1 MSFLEFRLRQ
11 LVQRMW
17 FLPAAFSLVA
27 VLTVVVAY
35 VLARLAPE
43 ELPFILPSNAVQSVL
58 EILAASLL
66 TVAVFALSTVV
77 SAFAGASS
85 ATTPR
90 AVPLIA
96 GDLRAQTSI
105 SVFIGAFLYAIV
117 GIIGLSAGFY
127 SDAGR
132 LLLFAVTLGVLL
144 LVVTS
149 LIRWIGH
156 ISVIGRVGHTIG
168 VVETETRRALTEMN
182 AHPLLDCRRLEGEPR
197 GVAIS
202 ADRPGYVQHCDARA
216 LQKLAEKHDLTVAV
230 LARPGVYATPVRP
243 LMTVEGDVDETVRA
257 ALLECFVLGDQ
268 RAYDSDPR
276 FGFIVLGEI
285 ADKAMSASINDP
297 GTAIVVID
305 TVTRLLL
312 EWRDEHSGGA
322 HDRVLVV
329 PIVPREV
336 LVDFYRPVARD
347 GAHVIE
353 VVSRLLRSLETVA
366 ACKPEFADAARAMA
380 MDAVARARRALTA
393 ESDLE
398 ALQKAGSWVDDVGGL
413 AWRRAAL
420 SDHPE
425 PRLR

>member
-1 MSFLEFRLRQ
+1 MSYLRFKMGQ
-11 LVQRMW
+11 LLQRMW
-17 FLPAAFSLVA
+17 FLPAAFSFVA
-27 VLTVVVAY
+27 VFTVIIAY
-35 VLARLAPE
+35 VLARYAPDD
-43 ELPFILPSNAVQSVL
+43 LPFILPANAVQTVL
-58 EILAASLL
+58 EILASSLL

-77 SAFAGASS
+77 SAFSGASS

-105 SVFIGAFLYAIV
+105 SVFIGAFLYSIV
-117 GIIGLSAGFY
+117 GIIGLSAGSY

-132 LLLFAVTLGVLL
+132 LFLFVVTLGVLA

-168 VVETETRRALTEMN
+168 VVEAETRRALDGMSE
-182 AHPLLDCRRLEGEPR
+182 HPLLDCRRLDGEPQ
-197 GVAIS
+197 GAPIS
-202 ADRPGYVQHCDARA
+202 VEKPGYVQHCDAYS

-230 LARPGVYATPVRP
+230 LCRPGAYATPVRP
-243 LMTVEGDVDETVRA
+243 LAMVEGEIDEELRA
-257 ALLECFVLGDQ
+257 SLLDCFVLGDQ

-312 EWRDEHSGGA
+312 EWQDENKSGRN
-322 HDRVLVV
+322 DRVLVA
-329 PIVPREV
+329 PIVPRDV
-336 LVDFYRPVARD
+336 LVDFYRPLARD

-353 VVSRLLRSLETVA
+353 VVSRMLKSLETVA
-366 ACKPEFADAARAMA
+366 ACKPTFAEAARELAQ
-380 MDAVARARRALTA
+380 DVIARAEPEMTA
-393 ESDLE
+393 ASDL
-398 ALQKAGSWVDDVGGL
+398 ADLRKVG
-413 AWRRAAL
+413 AWA
-420 SDHPE
+420 E
-425 PRLR
+425 

>member
-1 MSFLEFRLRQ
+1 MSHLKFKLRQ
-11 LVQRMW
+11 LMQRMW

-27 VLTVVVAY
+27 VLTVVIAY
-35 VLARLAPE
+35 ILARFAPD
-43 ELPFILPSNAVQSVL
+43 ELPFVLPANAVQTVL
-58 EILAASLL
+58 EILASSLL

-105 SVFIGAFLYAIV
+105 SVFIGAFLYSVV
-117 GIIGLSAGFY
+117 GIIGLSAGLY

-132 LLLFAVTLGVLL
+132 LFLFVVTLGVLL

-168 VVETETRRALTEMN
+168 VVEAETRRALNGMSE
-182 AHPLLDCRRLEGEPR
+182 HPLLDCAKLEGEAKGAP
-197 GVAIS
+197 IS
-202 ADRPGYVQHCDARA
+202 TEKPGYVQHCDAHA
-216 LQKLAEKHDLTVAV
+216 LQKLAEKHDLTIAV
-230 LARPGVYATPVRP
+230 LGRPGTYATPVRP
-243 LMTVEGDVDETVRA
+243 LMMVEGHIDEEART
-257 ALLECFVLGDQ
+257 ALLDCFVLGDQ

-312 EWRDEHSGGA
+312 EWEDENKSGENN
-322 HDRVLVV
+322 RVLVA
-329 PIVPREV
+329 PLVPRDV
-336 LVDFYRPVARD
+336 LLDFYRPLARD

-353 VVSRLLRSLETVA
+353 VVSRMLKSLETVA
-366 ACKPEFADAARAMA
+366 ACQPTFANAAKEMAQDVIARAKPA
-380 MDAVARARRALTA
+380 MTA
-393 ESDLE
+393 TSDL
-398 ALQKAGSWVDDVGGL
+398 ADLRKIG
-413 AWRRAAL
+413 AWA
-420 SDHPE
+420 E
-425 PRLR
+425 

>member
-1 MSFLEFRLRQ
+1 MSHLKFKLRQ
-11 LVQRMW
+11 LMQRMW

-27 VLTVVVAY
+27 VLTVIIAY
-35 VLARLAPE
+35 ILARFAPD
-43 ELPFILPSNAVQSVL
+43 ELPFVLPANAVQTVL
-58 EILAASLL
+58 EILASSLL

-105 SVFIGAFLYAIV
+105 SVFIGAFLYSVV
-117 GIIGLSAGFY
+117 GIAIK
-127 SDAGR
+127 AGR
-132 LLLFAVTLGVLL
+132 LFLFVVTLGVLL

-168 VVETETRRALTEMN
+168 VVEAETRRALNGMSE
-182 AHPLLDCRRLEGEPR
+182 HPLLDCRRLGGEAKGAP
-197 GVAIS
+197 IS
-202 ADRPGYVQHCDARA
+202 AEKPGYVQHCDAHA
-216 LQKLAEKHDLTVAV
+216 LQKLAEKHDLTI
-230 LARPGVYATPVRP
+230 ATPVRP
-243 LMTVEGDVDETVRA
+243 LMMVEGKTDEEIRA
-257 ALLECFVLGDQ
+257 ALLDCFVLGDQ

-312 EWRDEHSGGA
+312 EWEDENKSGENN
-322 HDRVLVV
+322 RVLVA
-329 PIVPREV
+329 PLVPRDV
-336 LVDFYRPVARD
+336 LVDFYRPLARD

-353 VVSRLLRSLETVA
+353 VVARMLKSLETVA
-366 ACKPEFADAARAMA
+366 ACQPTFAEAAKEMAQDVIARAKPA
-380 MDAVARARRALTA
+380 MTA
-393 ESDLE
+393 ASDL
-398 ALQKAGSWVDDVGGL
+398 ADLRKIG
-413 AWRRAAL
+413 AWA
-420 SDHPE
+420 E
-425 PRLR
+425 